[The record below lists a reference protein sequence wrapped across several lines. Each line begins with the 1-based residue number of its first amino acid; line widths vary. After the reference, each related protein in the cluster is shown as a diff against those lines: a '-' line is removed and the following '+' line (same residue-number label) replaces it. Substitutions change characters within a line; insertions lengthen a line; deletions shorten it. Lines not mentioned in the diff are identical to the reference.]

1 MGYFEISVKNNVI
14 DKKGNDKEVVNKYV
28 VEGCELFAEAEQKG
42 LSMPLNDPDVVA
54 IRQSAIKEFAND
66 PTGGE
71 GEAIYI
77 ATIVDTFIKENGDE
91 KKTKYKVALFAVS
104 TTNANKIVQEYM
116 AQGLE
121 NMDCEEIKKTSFIDV
136 I

>member
-1 MGYFEISVKNNVI
+1 MLYEISIKNRII
-14 DKKGNDKEVVNKYV
+14 DKKGNDKEVVNKYI

-54 IRQSAIKEFAND
+54 IRQSQIKEFAND

-71 GEAIYI
+71 GEAIYVAI
-77 ATIVDTFIKENGDE
+77 IVDTFINEDGGE
-91 KKTKYKVALFAVS
+91 KKTKYKVALYGLSV
-104 TTNANKIVQEYM
+104 TNANKVIQDYM
-116 AQGLE
+116 AQGLNDME
-121 NMDCEEIKKTSFIDV
+121 CEEIKKTSFIDV